1 MNDDLRGWDEIAGY
15 LRAHRRTAQR
25 YAKTHGLPIYHPPGG
40 GPKSPVY
47 AYKSELD
54 KWQRTSG
61 APAPAV
67 DSGFAEQ
74 LLRRISV
81 LSFAESLYRKNFA
94 LRFTLQR
101 AGAGV
106 QGRVETEYELV
117 NGSGV
122 KQPYVQEITI
132 DDCESGYVELMSVSV
147 DGKPISF
154 LKRPDV
160 TRQFLG
166 FASYQG
172 PKLLIEP
179 SANGKIYTGKAT
191 WTISRRE
198 IDYWYLH
205 VSIPTFGVKVETVA
219 PSDFDITPPLF
230 TTDLLIIGE
239 HIDIAWKWRG
249 RG

>member
-1 MNDDLRGWDEIAGY
+1 
-15 LRAHRRTAQR
+15 
-25 YAKTHGLPIYHPPGG
+25 
-40 GPKSPVY
+40 
-47 AYKSELD
+47 
-54 KWQRTSG
+54 
-61 APAPAV
+61 
-67 DSGFAEQ
+67 
-74 LLRRISV
+74 
-81 LSFAESLYRKNFA
+81 LYRKNFA

-101 AGAGV
+101 AGVGV
-106 QGRVETEYELV
+106 LGKVETEYELV
-117 NGSGV
+117 NGSV
-122 KQPYVQEITI
+122 AKQPYVQEITI
-132 DDCESGYVELMSVSV
+132 DDCERGYVELMSVSV

-154 LKRPDV
+154 LKSPDV

-179 SANGKIYTGKAT
+179 SATGKIYIGKAT

-205 VSIPTFGVKVETVA
+205 VGIPTFGVTVETHA
-219 PSDFDITPPLF
+219 PSDFDITPPLS